1 VTIIRSIWFWMGVLG
16 VSVVSYGVFD
26 AMNSQKQVSITTVEN
41 ENDQQDKP
49 VEIEENKSVAE
60 SVSSEVAAAASLEEN
75 PELAETNLDDDPL
88 IDFVEVF
95 LDTARIDANGLV
107 TIAGRAEKGAV
118 IEVLV
123 GQNLIGTISVGYDG
137 NFASIFEL
145 NPSEEIRVLVLR
157 TKKGED
163 FVYAD
168 ESLVILPSQITD
180 ESGDENLQGSE
191 DVAGV
196 DNSDEVTS
204 IDTPQ
209 VEGSTDESGEENLQ
223 GSEDVAS
230 LDNSDEVT
238 SIDTPQVEGST
249 DESGEENLQGS
260 KDVASL
266 DNSDEVTSTDTTQ
279 VEGANVSQKQA
290 TTKLNDDESLEA
302 EEGLSTTNEAE
313 GKVSN
318 GQQELVKDLSTT
330 NTDQIIVEDPK
341 VIEKADLVIN
351 STEGSESNSLD
362 KGQDISIEN
371 ANVDL
376 NDNTDTNAFQPKVVI
391 ANSDGVKVIQDDKR
405 SDDELALDS
414 IAYDPLGNVTVG
426 GRSNPS
432 GLVRFYINN
441 EAVSATKTNE
451 AGYWEA
457 DLSDI
462 IPGAYTLRIDELSLK
477 GDVISRLETPFK
489 REDRERLA
497 NLIAPSTSPVRINIV
512 TVQPGNTLWAIARK
526 RYGDGLLYVQ
536 VFEANRDKIKNPD
549 LIYPGQ
555 LFDLPDIY

>member
-1 VTIIRSIWFWMGVLG
+1 MIILRSIWFWMGVLG

-26 AMNSQKQVSITTVEN
+26 AINNQKQVLITTVEN
-41 ENDQQDKP
+41 ESDQQDKS
-49 VEIEENKSVAE
+49 VEIKENNSVAE
-60 SVSSEVAAAASLEEN
+60 SASSEVVAATSLEEN
-75 PELAETNLDDDPL
+75 PELTETNPEDSPL
-88 IDFVEVF
+88 IVSVEVF
-95 LDTARIDANGLV
+95 LDTARVDPSGFV
-107 TIAGRAEKGAV
+107 TIAGRAEKGAL
-118 IEVLV
+118 IEVLL
-123 GQNLIGTISVGYDG
+123 GQNLIGTISVGNDG
-137 NFASIFEL
+137 NFASIFEVP
-145 NPSEEIRVLVLR
+145 PSEEIRVLVLR

-180 ESGDENLQGSE
+180 ETGDENLQRSE
-191 DVAGV
+191 DVASV

-209 VEGSTDESGEENLQ
+209 VEGS
-223 GSEDVAS
+223 
-230 LDNSDEVT
+230 
-238 SIDTPQVEGST
+238 
-249 DESGEENLQGS
+249 
-260 KDVASL
+260 
-266 DNSDEVTSTDTTQ
+266 
-279 VEGANVSQKQA
+279 NVIQKQA
-290 TTKLNDDESLEA
+290 TTKLNDDASLET
-302 EEGLSTTNEAE
+302 EEKLGTTNAAT

-330 NTDQIIVEDPK
+330 NSDQIIVEDPK
-341 VIEKADLVIN
+341 MIEKA
-351 STEGSESNSLD
+351 TE
-362 KGQDISIEN
+362 
-371 ANVDL
+371 DL
-376 NDNTDTNAFQPKVVI
+376 NENTDTKVFQPKVII
-391 ANSDGVKVIQDDKR
+391 ADSDGVKVIQDDKR
-405 SDDELALDS
+405 SDDSLALDS

-462 IPGAYTLRIDELSLK
+462 IPGTYTLRIDELSLK
-477 GDVISRLETPFK
+477 GDVISRLESPFK
-489 REDRERLA
+489 REDREKLA

-555 LFDLPDIY
+555 LFDLPDMH

>member
-1 VTIIRSIWFWMGVLG
+1 MIILRSIWFWMGVLG

-26 AMNSQKQVSITTVEN
+26 AINNQKQVLITTVEN
-41 ENDQQDKP
+41 ESDQQDKS
-49 VEIEENKSVAE
+49 VVIKENNSVAE
-60 SVSSEVAAAASLEEN
+60 SASSEVVAAASLEEN
-75 PELAETNLDDDPL
+75 PELAETNPEDGPL
-88 IDFVEVF
+88 IVSVEVF
-95 LDTARIDANGLV
+95 LDTARVDPNGLV
-107 TIAGRAEKGAV
+107 TIAGRAEKGAL
-118 IEVLV
+118 IEVLL
-123 GQNLIGTISVGYDG
+123 GQNLIGTISVGNDG
-137 NFASIFEL
+137 NFASIFEVA
-145 NPSEEIRVLVLR
+145 PSEEIRVLVLR

-180 ESGDENLQGSE
+180 ETGDDNLQGSE
-191 DVAGV
+191 DVASV

-209 VEGSTDESGEENLQ
+209 VEGSTNESGDDNLQ

-230 LDNSDEVT
+230 VDNSDEVT
-238 SIDTPQVEGST
+238 SIDTPQVEG
-249 DESGEENLQGS
+249 
-260 KDVASL
+260 
-266 DNSDEVTSTDTTQ
+266 
-279 VEGANVSQKQA
+279 ANVIQKQA
-290 TTKLNDDESLEA
+290 TTKLNDDASLET
-302 EEGLSTTNEAE
+302 EEKLGTTNAAP

-330 NTDQIIVEDPK
+330 NSDQIIVEDPK
-341 VIEKADLVIN
+341 MIEKA
-351 STEGSESNSLD
+351 TE
-362 KGQDISIEN
+362 
-371 ANVDL
+371 DL
-376 NDNTDTNAFQPKVVI
+376 NENTDTNAFQPKVII
-391 ANSDGVKVIQDDKR
+391 ADSDGVKVIQDDKR
-405 SDDELALDS
+405 SDDSLALDS

-462 IPGAYTLRIDELSLK
+462 IPGTYTLRIDELSLK
-477 GDVISRLETPFK
+477 GDVISRLESPFK
-489 REDRERLA
+489 REDREKLA

-555 LFDLPDIY
+555 LFDLPDMH

>member
-1 VTIIRSIWFWMGVLG
+1 MTIIRSIWFWMGVLG

-26 AMNSQKQVSITTVEN
+26 AMNNEKQVSTTTIEK
-41 ENDQQDKP
+41 ESDQQDNP
-49 VEIEENKSVAE
+49 VQIEDTKSVTE

-75 PELAETNLDDDPL
+75 SELAETSLDDDPP
-88 IDFVEVF
+88 INFVEVF
-95 LDTARIDANGLV
+95 LDTARIDSNGLV
-107 TIAGRAEKGAV
+107 TIAGRAEKGAI

-123 GQNLIGTISVGYDG
+123 GQNLLGTISVGYDG

-145 NPSEEIRVLVLR
+145 NPSKEIRVLVLR
-157 TKKGED
+157 TKKGEE

-191 DVAGV
+191 DVASV
-196 DNSDEVTS
+196 DNSDEFTS

-209 VEGSTDESGEENLQ
+209 VEGS
-223 GSEDVAS
+223 
-230 LDNSDEVT
+230 
-238 SIDTPQVEGST
+238 
-249 DESGEENLQGS
+249 
-260 KDVASL
+260 
-266 DNSDEVTSTDTTQ
+266 
-279 VEGANVSQKQA
+279 NVSQKQA
-290 TTKLNDDESLEA
+290 TIKLNDDASLET
-302 EEGLSTTNEAE
+302 EEGLSTTNEAT

-318 GQQELVKDLSTT
+318 GQKEPVKDLTAT
-330 NTDQIIVEDPK
+330 NSDQISIEDLK
-341 VIEKADLVIN
+341 VIEKADLVID
-351 STEGSESNSLD
+351 STEGSDSNSVD
-362 KGQDISIEN
+362 KGKDISIEN
-371 ANVDL
+371 ADEDL

-414 IAYDPLGNVTVG
+414 IAYDPVGNVTVG

-462 IPGAYTLRIDELSLK
+462 IPGTYTLRIDELSLK
-477 GDVISRLETPFK
+477 GDVISRLESPFK

>member
-1 VTIIRSIWFWMGVLG
+1 MIILRSIWFWMGVLG

-26 AMNSQKQVSITTVEN
+26 AINNQKQVLITTVEN
-41 ENDQQDKP
+41 ESDQQDKS
-49 VEIEENKSVAE
+49 VEIKENNSVAE
-60 SVSSEVAAAASLEEN
+60 SASSEVVAAASLEEN
-75 PELAETNLDDDPL
+75 PELAETNPEDGPL
-88 IDFVEVF
+88 IVSVEVF
-95 LDTARIDANGLV
+95 LDTARVDPNGLV
-107 TIAGRAEKGAV
+107 TIAGRAEKGAL
-118 IEVLV
+118 IEVLL
-123 GQNLIGTISVGYDG
+123 GQNLIGTISVGNDG
-137 NFASIFEL
+137 NFASIFEVP
-145 NPSEEIRVLVLR
+145 PSEEIRVLVLR

-191 DVAGV
+191 DVASV

-209 VEGSTDESGEENLQ
+209 VEGS
-223 GSEDVAS
+223 
-230 LDNSDEVT
+230 
-238 SIDTPQVEGST
+238 
-249 DESGEENLQGS
+249 
-260 KDVASL
+260 
-266 DNSDEVTSTDTTQ
+266 
-279 VEGANVSQKQA
+279 NVIQKQA
-290 TTKLNDDESLEA
+290 TTKLNDDASLET
-302 EEGLSTTNEAE
+302 EEKLGTTNAAT

-330 NTDQIIVEDPK
+330 NSDQIIVEDPK
-341 VIEKADLVIN
+341 MIEKA
-351 STEGSESNSLD
+351 TE
-362 KGQDISIEN
+362 
-371 ANVDL
+371 DL
-376 NDNTDTNAFQPKVVI
+376 NENTDTNAFQPKVII
-391 ANSDGVKVIQDDKR
+391 ADSDGVKVIQDDKR

-462 IPGAYTLRIDELSLK
+462 IPGTYTLRIDELSLK
-477 GDVISRLETPFK
+477 GDVISRLESPFK
-489 REDRERLA
+489 REDREKLA

-555 LFDLPDIY
+555 LFDLPDMH

>member
-1 VTIIRSIWFWMGVLG
+1 MIILRSIWFWMGVLG

-26 AMNSQKQVSITTVEN
+26 AINNQKQVLITTVEN
-41 ENDQQDKP
+41 ESDQQDKS
-49 VEIEENKSVAE
+49 VEIKENNRVAE
-60 SVSSEVAAAASLEEN
+60 SASSEVVAAASLEEN
-75 PELAETNLDDDPL
+75 PELAETNPEDDPL
-88 IDFVEVF
+88 IVSVEVF
-95 LDTARIDANGLV
+95 LDTARVDSNGLV

-118 IEVLV
+118 IEVLL
-123 GQNLIGTISVGYDG
+123 GQNLIGTISVGNDG
-137 NFASIFEL
+137 NFASIFEVP
-145 NPSEEIRVLVLR
+145 PSEEIRVLVLR

-191 DVAGV
+191 DVASV

-209 VEGSTDESGEENLQ
+209 VEGS
-223 GSEDVAS
+223 
-230 LDNSDEVT
+230 
-238 SIDTPQVEGST
+238 
-249 DESGEENLQGS
+249 
-260 KDVASL
+260 
-266 DNSDEVTSTDTTQ
+266 
-279 VEGANVSQKQA
+279 NVIQKQA
-290 TTKLNDDESLEA
+290 TTELNDDASLET
-302 EEGLSTTNEAE
+302 EEKLGTTNAAT

-330 NTDQIIVEDPK
+330 NSDQIIVEDPK
-341 VIEKADLVIN
+341 MIEKAN
-351 STEGSESNSLD
+351 E
-362 KGQDISIEN
+362 
-371 ANVDL
+371 DL
-376 NDNTDTNAFQPKVVI
+376 NENTDTNAFQPKVII
-391 ANSDGVKVIQDDKR
+391 ADSDGVKVIQDDKR
-405 SDDELALDS
+405 SDDSLALDS

-462 IPGAYTLRIDELSLK
+462 IPGTYTLRIDELSLK
-477 GDVISRLETPFK
+477 GDVISRLESPFK
-489 REDRERLA
+489 REDREKLA

-555 LFDLPDIY
+555 LFDLPDMH

>member
-1 VTIIRSIWFWMGVLG
+1 MIILRSIWFWMGVLG

-26 AMNSQKQVSITTVEN
+26 AINNQKQVLITTVEN
-41 ENDQQDKP
+41 ESDQQDKS
-49 VEIEENKSVAE
+49 VEIKENNSVAE
-60 SVSSEVAAAASLEEN
+60 SASSEVVAAASLEEN
-75 PELAETNLDDDPL
+75 PELAETNPEDGPL
-88 IDFVEVF
+88 IVSVEVF
-95 LDTARIDANGLV
+95 LDTARVDPNGLV
-107 TIAGRAEKGAV
+107 TIAGRAEKGAL
-118 IEVLV
+118 IEVLL
-123 GQNLIGTISVGYDG
+123 GQNLIGTISVGNDG
-137 NFASIFEL
+137 NFASIFEVP
-145 NPSEEIRVLVLR
+145 PSEEIRVLVLR

-180 ESGDENLQGSE
+180 ETGDENLQRSEDIASVDNSDEVNSIDTPQVEGSTNESGDENLQGSE
-191 DVAGV
+191 DVASV
-196 DNSDEVTS
+196 DNSDEATS

-209 VEGSTDESGEENLQ
+209 VDGS
-223 GSEDVAS
+223 
-230 LDNSDEVT
+230 
-238 SIDTPQVEGST
+238 
-249 DESGEENLQGS
+249 
-260 KDVASL
+260 
-266 DNSDEVTSTDTTQ
+266 
-279 VEGANVSQKQA
+279 NVIQKQA
-290 TTKLNDDESLEA
+290 TTKLNDDASLET
-302 EEGLSTTNEAE
+302 EEKLGTTNAAT

-330 NTDQIIVEDPK
+330 NSDQIIVEDPK
-341 VIEKADLVIN
+341 MIEKA
-351 STEGSESNSLD
+351 TE
-362 KGQDISIEN
+362 
-371 ANVDL
+371 DL
-376 NDNTDTNAFQPKVVI
+376 NENTDTNAFQPKVII
-391 ANSDGVKVIQDDKR
+391 ADSDGVKVIQDDKR
-405 SDDELALDS
+405 SDDSLALDS

-462 IPGAYTLRIDELSLK
+462 IPGTYTLRIDELSLK
-477 GDVISRLETPFK
+477 GDVISRLESPFK
-489 REDRERLA
+489 REDREKLA

-555 LFDLPDIY
+555 LFDLPDMH

>member
-1 VTIIRSIWFWMGVLG
+1 MTIIRSIWFWMGVLG

-26 AMNSQKQVSITTVEN
+26 AMNNQKQVSITTVEKAS
-41 ENDQQDKP
+41 DKQDNP
-49 VEIEENKSVAE
+49 VQIEDTKSVTE

-75 PELAETNLDDDPL
+75 SELAETSLDDDPP
-88 IDFVEVF
+88 INFVEVF
-95 LDTARIDANGLV
+95 LDTARIDSNGLV
-107 TIAGRAEKGAV
+107 TIAGRAEKGAI

-123 GQNLIGTISVGYDG
+123 GQNLLGTISVGYDG

-145 NPSEEIRVLVLR
+145 NPSKEIRVLVLR
-157 TKKGED
+157 TKKGEE

-180 ESGDENLQGSE
+180 ESINENLQGSE
-191 DVAGV
+191 DVASV
-196 DNSDEVTS
+196 DNSDEFTS

-209 VEGSTDESGEENLQ
+209 VEGS
-223 GSEDVAS
+223 
-230 LDNSDEVT
+230 
-238 SIDTPQVEGST
+238 
-249 DESGEENLQGS
+249 
-260 KDVASL
+260 
-266 DNSDEVTSTDTTQ
+266 
-279 VEGANVSQKQA
+279 NVSQKQA
-290 TTKLNDDESLEA
+290 TIKLNDDASLET
-302 EEGLSTTNEAE
+302 EEGLSTTNEAT

-318 GQQELVKDLSTT
+318 GQKEPVKDLTAT
-330 NTDQIIVEDPK
+330 NSDQISIEDLK
-341 VIEKADLVIN
+341 VIEKADLVID
-351 STEGSESNSLD
+351 STEGSDSNSVD
-362 KGQDISIEN
+362 KGKDISIEN
-371 ANVDL
+371 ADEDL

-462 IPGAYTLRIDELSLK
+462 IPGTYTLRIDELSLK
-477 GDVISRLETPFK
+477 GDVISRLESPFK

>member
-1 VTIIRSIWFWMGVLG
+1 MIILRSIWFWMGVLG

-26 AMNSQKQVSITTVEN
+26 AINNQKQVLITTVEN
-41 ENDQQDKP
+41 ESDQQDKS
-49 VEIEENKSVAE
+49 VEIKENNSVAE
-60 SVSSEVAAAASLEEN
+60 SASSEVVAAASLEEN
-75 PELAETNLDDDPL
+75 PELAETNPEDGPL
-88 IDFVEVF
+88 IVSVEVF
-95 LDTARIDANGLV
+95 LDTARVDPNGLV
-107 TIAGRAEKGAV
+107 TIAGRAEKGAL
-118 IEVLV
+118 IEVLL
-123 GQNLIGTISVGYDG
+123 GQNLIGTISVGNDG
-137 NFASIFEL
+137 NFASIFEVP
-145 NPSEEIRVLVLR
+145 PSEEIRVLVLR

-191 DVAGV
+191 DVASV
-196 DNSDEVTS
+196 DNSDEGTS

-209 VEGSTDESGEENLQ
+209 VEGS
-223 GSEDVAS
+223 
-230 LDNSDEVT
+230 
-238 SIDTPQVEGST
+238 
-249 DESGEENLQGS
+249 
-260 KDVASL
+260 
-266 DNSDEVTSTDTTQ
+266 
-279 VEGANVSQKQA
+279 NVIQKQA
-290 TTKLNDDESLEA
+290 TTKLNDDASLET
-302 EEGLSTTNEAE
+302 EEKLGTTNAAT

-330 NTDQIIVEDPK
+330 NSDQIIVEDPK
-341 VIEKADLVIN
+341 MIEKA
-351 STEGSESNSLD
+351 TE
-362 KGQDISIEN
+362 
-371 ANVDL
+371 DL
-376 NDNTDTNAFQPKVVI
+376 NENTDTKVFQPKVII
-391 ANSDGVKVIQDDKR
+391 ADSDGVKVIQDDKR

-457 DLSDI
+457 DLSEI
-462 IPGAYTLRIDELSLK
+462 IPGTYTLRIDELSLK
-477 GDVISRLETPFK
+477 GDVISRLESPFK
-489 REDRERLA
+489 REDREKLA

-555 LFDLPDIY
+555 LFDLPDMH

>member
-1 VTIIRSIWFWMGVLG
+1 MIILRSIWFWMGVLG

-26 AMNSQKQVSITTVEN
+26 AINNQKQVLITTVEN
-41 ENDQQDKP
+41 ESDQQDKS
-49 VEIEENKSVAE
+49 VEIKENNSVAE
-60 SVSSEVAAAASLEEN
+60 SASSEVVAAASLEEN
-75 PELAETNLDDDPL
+75 PELAETNPEDGPL
-88 IDFVEVF
+88 IVSVEVF
-95 LDTARIDANGLV
+95 LDTARVDPSGFV
-107 TIAGRAEKGAV
+107 TIAGRAEKGAL
-118 IEVLV
+118 IEVLL
-123 GQNLIGTISVGYDG
+123 GQNLIGTISVGNDG
-137 NFASIFEL
+137 NFASIFEVP
-145 NPSEEIRVLVLR
+145 PSEEIRVLVLR

-191 DVAGV
+191 DVASV
-196 DNSDEVTS
+196 DNSDEVAS
-204 IDTPQ
+204 IDTPR
-209 VEGSTDESGEENLQ
+209 VEGSTDESGDENLQ

-238 SIDTPQVEGST
+238 SIDTPQVEGS
-249 DESGEENLQGS
+249 
-260 KDVASL
+260 
-266 DNSDEVTSTDTTQ
+266 
-279 VEGANVSQKQA
+279 NVIQKQA
-290 TTKLNDDESLEA
+290 TTKLNDDASLET
-302 EEGLSTTNEAE
+302 EEKLGTTNAAT

-330 NTDQIIVEDPK
+330 NSDQIIVEDPK
-341 VIEKADLVIN
+341 LIEKAN
-351 STEGSESNSLD
+351 E
-362 KGQDISIEN
+362 
-371 ANVDL
+371 DL
-376 NDNTDTNAFQPKVVI
+376 NKNTDTNAFQPKVII
-391 ANSDGVKVIQDDKR
+391 ADSDGVKVIQDDKR
-405 SDDELALDS
+405 SDDSLALDS

-462 IPGAYTLRIDELSLK
+462 IPGTYTLRIDELSLK
-477 GDVISRLETPFK
+477 GDVISRLESPFK
-489 REDRERLA
+489 REDREKLA

-555 LFDLPDIY
+555 LFDLPDMH

>member
-1 VTIIRSIWFWMGVLG
+1 MTIIRSIWFWMGVLG

-26 AMNSQKQVSITTVEN
+26 AMNNEKQVSTTTIEK
-41 ENDQQDKP
+41 ESDQQDNP
-49 VEIEENKSVAE
+49 VQIEDTKSVTE

-75 PELAETNLDDDPL
+75 SELAETSLDDDPP
-88 IDFVEVF
+88 INFVEVF
-95 LDTARIDANGLV
+95 LDTARIDSNGLV
-107 TIAGRAEKGAV
+107 TIAGRAEKGAI

-123 GQNLIGTISVGYDG
+123 GQNLLGTISVGYDG

-145 NPSEEIRVLVLR
+145 NPSKEIRVLVLR

-191 DVAGV
+191 DVASV
-196 DNSDEVTS
+196 DNSDEFTS

-209 VEGSTDESGEENLQ
+209 VEGS
-223 GSEDVAS
+223 
-230 LDNSDEVT
+230 
-238 SIDTPQVEGST
+238 
-249 DESGEENLQGS
+249 
-260 KDVASL
+260 
-266 DNSDEVTSTDTTQ
+266 
-279 VEGANVSQKQA
+279 NVSQKQA
-290 TTKLNDDESLEA
+290 TIKLNDDASLET
-302 EEGLSTTNEAE
+302 EEGLSTTNEAT

-318 GQQELVKDLSTT
+318 GQKEPVKDLTAT
-330 NTDQIIVEDPK
+330 NSDQISIEDLK
-341 VIEKADLVIN
+341 VIEKADLVID
-351 STEGSESNSLD
+351 STEGSDSNSVD
-362 KGQDISIEN
+362 KGKDISIEN
-371 ANVDL
+371 ADEDL

-441 EAVSATKTNE
+441 EAVSATETNE

-462 IPGAYTLRIDELSLK
+462 IPGTYTLRIDELSLK
-477 GDVISRLETPFK
+477 GDVISRLESPFK

>member
-1 VTIIRSIWFWMGVLG
+1 MIILRSIWFWMGVLG

-26 AMNSQKQVSITTVEN
+26 AINNQKQVLITTVEN
-41 ENDQQDKP
+41 ESDQQDKS
-49 VEIEENKSVAE
+49 VEIKENNSVAE
-60 SVSSEVAAAASLEEN
+60 SASSEVVAAASLEEN
-75 PELAETNLDDDPL
+75 PELAETNPEDGPL
-88 IDFVEVF
+88 IVSVEVF
-95 LDTARIDANGLV
+95 LDTARVDPNGLV
-107 TIAGRAEKGAV
+107 TIAGRAEKGAL
-118 IEVLV
+118 IEVLL
-123 GQNLIGTISVGYDG
+123 GQNLIGTISVGNDG
-137 NFASIFEL
+137 NFASIFEVP
-145 NPSEEIRVLVLR
+145 PSEEIRVLVLR

-180 ESGDENLQGSE
+180 ETGDENLQRSE
-191 DVAGV
+191 DVASV

-209 VEGSTDESGEENLQ
+209 VEGS
-223 GSEDVAS
+223 
-230 LDNSDEVT
+230 
-238 SIDTPQVEGST
+238 
-249 DESGEENLQGS
+249 
-260 KDVASL
+260 
-266 DNSDEVTSTDTTQ
+266 
-279 VEGANVSQKQA
+279 NVIQKQA
-290 TTKLNDDESLEA
+290 TTKLNDDASLET
-302 EEGLSTTNEAE
+302 EEKLGTTNAAT

-330 NTDQIIVEDPK
+330 NSDQIIVEDPK
-341 VIEKADLVIN
+341 MIEKAN
-351 STEGSESNSLD
+351 E
-362 KGQDISIEN
+362 
-371 ANVDL
+371 DL
-376 NDNTDTNAFQPKVVI
+376 NENTDTNAFQPKVII
-391 ANSDGVKVIQDDKR
+391 ADSDGVKVIQDDKR

-462 IPGAYTLRIDELSLK
+462 IPGTYTLRIDELSLK
-477 GDVISRLETPFK
+477 GDVISRLESPFK
-489 REDRERLA
+489 REDREKLA

-555 LFDLPDIY
+555 LFDLPDMN

>member
-1 VTIIRSIWFWMGVLG
+1 MTIIRSIWFWMGVLG

-26 AMNSQKQVSITTVEN
+26 AMNNEKQVSTTTIEK
-41 ENDQQDKP
+41 ESDKQDNP
-49 VEIEENKSVAE
+49 VQIEGTKSVTE

-75 PELAETNLDDDPL
+75 SELAETSLDDDPP
-88 IDFVEVF
+88 INFVEVF
-95 LDTARIDANGLV
+95 LDTARIDSNGLV
-107 TIAGRAEKGAV
+107 TIAGRAEKGAI

-123 GQNLIGTISVGYDG
+123 GQNLLGTISVGYDG

-145 NPSEEIRVLVLR
+145 NPSKEIRVLVLR
-157 TKKGED
+157 TKKGEE

-191 DVAGV
+191 DVASV
-196 DNSDEVTS
+196 DNSDEFTS

-209 VEGSTDESGEENLQ
+209 VEGS
-223 GSEDVAS
+223 
-230 LDNSDEVT
+230 
-238 SIDTPQVEGST
+238 
-249 DESGEENLQGS
+249 
-260 KDVASL
+260 
-266 DNSDEVTSTDTTQ
+266 
-279 VEGANVSQKQA
+279 NVSQKQA
-290 TTKLNDDESLEA
+290 TIKLNDDASLET
-302 EEGLSTTNEAE
+302 EEGLSTTNEAT

-318 GQQELVKDLSTT
+318 GQKEPVKDLTAT
-330 NTDQIIVEDPK
+330 NSDQISIEDLK
-341 VIEKADLVIN
+341 VIEKADLVID
-351 STEGSESNSLD
+351 STEGSDSNSVD
-362 KGQDISIEN
+362 KGKDISIEN
-371 ANVDL
+371 ADEDL

-462 IPGAYTLRIDELSLK
+462 IPGTYTLRIDELSLK
-477 GDVISRLETPFK
+477 GDVISRLESPFK

>member
-1 VTIIRSIWFWMGVLG
+1 MTIIRSIWFWMGVLG

-26 AMNSQKQVSITTVEN
+26 AMNNEKQVLSTTVEK
-41 ENDQQDKP
+41 ESDKQDNP
-49 VEIEENKSVAE
+49 VQIEGTKSVTE

-75 PELAETNLDDDPL
+75 SELAETILDDDPP
-88 IDFVEVF
+88 INFVGVF
-95 LDTARIDANGLV
+95 LDTARIDSNGLV
-107 TIAGRAEKGAV
+107 TIAGRAEKGAI

-123 GQNLIGTISVGYDG
+123 GQNLLGTISVGYDG

-145 NPSEEIRVLVLR
+145 NPSKEIRVLVLR
-157 TKKGED
+157 TKKGEE

-168 ESLVILPSQITD
+168 ERLVILPSQITD

-191 DVAGV
+191 DIASV
-196 DNSDEVTS
+196 DNSDEFTS

-209 VEGSTDESGEENLQ
+209 VEGS
-223 GSEDVAS
+223 
-230 LDNSDEVT
+230 
-238 SIDTPQVEGST
+238 
-249 DESGEENLQGS
+249 
-260 KDVASL
+260 
-266 DNSDEVTSTDTTQ
+266 
-279 VEGANVSQKQA
+279 NVSQKQA
-290 TTKLNDDESLEA
+290 TIKLNDDASLDT
-302 EEGLSTTNEAE
+302 EEGLSTTNEAT

-318 GQQELVKDLSTT
+318 GQKEPVKDLTAT
-330 NTDQIIVEDPK
+330 NSDQISIEDLK
-341 VIEKADLVIN
+341 VIEKADLVIG
-351 STEGSESNSLD
+351 SIEGSDSNSVY
-362 KGQDISIEN
+362 KGKDISIEN
-371 ANVDL
+371 ADEDL

-391 ANSDGVKVIQDDKR
+391 ANSDGVKVIQDEKR

-462 IPGAYTLRIDELSLK
+462 IPGTYTLRIDELSLK
-477 GDVISRLETPFK
+477 GDVISRLESPFK

-497 NLIAPSTSPVRINIV
+497 NLIAPSTSPARINIV

>member
-1 VTIIRSIWFWMGVLG
+1 MIILRSIWFWMGVLG

-26 AMNSQKQVSITTVEN
+26 AINNQKQVLITTVEN
-41 ENDQQDKP
+41 ESDQQDKS
-49 VEIEENKSVAE
+49 VEIKENNSVAE
-60 SVSSEVAAAASLEEN
+60 SASSEVVAAASLEEN
-75 PELAETNLDDDPL
+75 PELAEINPEDGPL
-88 IDFVEVF
+88 IVSVEVF
-95 LDTARIDANGLV
+95 LDTARVDPNGLV
-107 TIAGRAEKGAV
+107 TIAGRAEKGAL
-118 IEVLV
+118 IEVLL
-123 GQNLIGTISVGYDG
+123 GQNLIGTISVGNDG
-137 NFASIFEL
+137 NFASIFEVP
-145 NPSEEIRVLVLR
+145 PSEEIRVLVLR

-180 ESGDENLQGSE
+180 ETGDENLQRSE
-191 DVAGV
+191 DVASV

-209 VEGSTDESGEENLQ
+209 VEGS
-223 GSEDVAS
+223 
-230 LDNSDEVT
+230 
-238 SIDTPQVEGST
+238 
-249 DESGEENLQGS
+249 
-260 KDVASL
+260 
-266 DNSDEVTSTDTTQ
+266 
-279 VEGANVSQKQA
+279 NVIQKQA
-290 TTKLNDDESLEA
+290 TTKLNDDASLET
-302 EEGLSTTNEAE
+302 EEKLGTTNAAT

-330 NTDQIIVEDPK
+330 NSDQIIVEDPK
-341 VIEKADLVIN
+341 MIEKA
-351 STEGSESNSLD
+351 TE
-362 KGQDISIEN
+362 
-371 ANVDL
+371 DL
-376 NDNTDTNAFQPKVVI
+376 NENTDTKVFQPKVII
-391 ANSDGVKVIQDDKR
+391 ADSDGVKVIQDDKR

-462 IPGAYTLRIDELSLK
+462 IPGTYTLRIDELSLK
-477 GDVISRLETPFK
+477 GDVISRLESPFK
-489 REDRERLA
+489 REDREKLA

-555 LFDLPDIY
+555 LFDLPDMN

>member
-1 VTIIRSIWFWMGVLG
+1 MTIIRSIWFWMGVLG

-26 AMNSQKQVSITTVEN
+26 AMNNEKQVSTTTIEK
-41 ENDQQDKP
+41 ESDQQDNP
-49 VEIEENKSVAE
+49 VQIEDTKSVTE

-75 PELAETNLDDDPL
+75 SELAETSLDDDPP
-88 IDFVEVF
+88 INFVEVF
-95 LDTARIDANGLV
+95 LDTARIDSNGLV
-107 TIAGRAEKGAV
+107 TIAGRAEKGAI

-123 GQNLIGTISVGYDG
+123 GQNLLGTISVGYDG

-145 NPSEEIRVLVLR
+145 NPSKEIRVLVLR
-157 TKKGED
+157 TKKGEE

-191 DVAGV
+191 DVASV
-196 DNSDEVTS
+196 DNSDEFTS

-209 VEGSTDESGEENLQ
+209 VEGS
-223 GSEDVAS
+223 
-230 LDNSDEVT
+230 
-238 SIDTPQVEGST
+238 
-249 DESGEENLQGS
+249 
-260 KDVASL
+260 
-266 DNSDEVTSTDTTQ
+266 
-279 VEGANVSQKQA
+279 NVSQKQA
-290 TTKLNDDESLEA
+290 TIKLNDDASLET
-302 EEGLSTTNEAE
+302 EEGLSTTNEAT

-318 GQQELVKDLSTT
+318 GQKEPVKDLTAT
-330 NTDQIIVEDPK
+330 NSDQISIEDLK
-341 VIEKADLVIN
+341 VIEKADLVID
-351 STEGSESNSLD
+351 STEGSDSNSVD
-362 KGQDISIEN
+362 KGKDISIEN
-371 ANVDL
+371 ADEDL

-391 ANSDGVKVIQDDKR
+391 ANSDGVKVIQDEKR

-462 IPGAYTLRIDELSLK
+462 IPGTYTLRIDELSLK
-477 GDVISRLETPFK
+477 GDVISRLESPFK

>member
-1 VTIIRSIWFWMGVLG
+1 MTIIRSIWFWMGVLG

-26 AMNSQKQVSITTVEN
+26 AMNNEKQVSTTTIEK
-41 ENDQQDKP
+41 ESDQQDNP
-49 VEIEENKSVAE
+49 VQIEDTKSVTE

-75 PELAETNLDDDPL
+75 SELAETSLDDDPP
-88 IDFVEVF
+88 INFVEVF
-95 LDTARIDANGLV
+95 LDTARIDSNGLV
-107 TIAGRAEKGAV
+107 TIAGRAEKGAI

-123 GQNLIGTISVGYDG
+123 GQNLLGTISVGYDG

-145 NPSEEIRVLVLR
+145 NPSKEIRVLVLR
-157 TKKGED
+157 TKKGEE

-180 ESGDENLQGSE
+180 ESINENLQGSE
-191 DVAGV
+191 DVASV
-196 DNSDEVTS
+196 DNSDEFTS

-209 VEGSTDESGEENLQ
+209 VEGS
-223 GSEDVAS
+223 
-230 LDNSDEVT
+230 
-238 SIDTPQVEGST
+238 
-249 DESGEENLQGS
+249 
-260 KDVASL
+260 
-266 DNSDEVTSTDTTQ
+266 
-279 VEGANVSQKQA
+279 NVSQKQA
-290 TTKLNDDESLEA
+290 TIKLNDDASLET
-302 EEGLSTTNEAE
+302 EEELSTTNEAT

-318 GQQELVKDLSTT
+318 GQKEPVKDLTAT
-330 NTDQIIVEDPK
+330 NSDQISIEDLK
-341 VIEKADLVIN
+341 VIEKADLVID
-351 STEGSESNSLD
+351 STEGSDSNSVD
-362 KGQDISIEN
+362 KGKDISIEN
-371 ANVDL
+371 ADEDL

-391 ANSDGVKVIQDDKR
+391 ANSDGVKVIQDEKR

-462 IPGAYTLRIDELSLK
+462 IPGTYTLRIDELSLK
-477 GDVISRLETPFK
+477 GDVISRLESPFK

>member
-1 VTIIRSIWFWMGVLG
+1 MIILRSIWFWMGVLG

-26 AMNSQKQVSITTVEN
+26 AINNQKQVLITTVEN
-41 ENDQQDKP
+41 ESDQQDKS
-49 VEIEENKSVAE
+49 VEIKENNSVAE
-60 SVSSEVAAAASLEEN
+60 SASSEVVAATSLEEN
-75 PELAETNLDDDPL
+75 PELTETNPEDSPL
-88 IDFVEVF
+88 IVSVEVF
-95 LDTARIDANGLV
+95 LDTARVDPSGFV
-107 TIAGRAEKGAV
+107 TIAGRAEKGAL
-118 IEVLV
+118 IEVLL
-123 GQNLIGTISVGYDG
+123 GQNLIGTISVGNDG
-137 NFASIFEL
+137 NFASIFEVP
-145 NPSEEIRVLVLR
+145 PSEEIRVLVLR

-180 ESGDENLQGSE
+180 ETGDENLQGSE
-191 DVAGV
+191 DVASV

-209 VEGSTDESGEENLQ
+209 VEGSS
-223 GSEDVAS
+223 V
-230 LDNSDEVT
+230 
-238 SIDTPQVEGST
+238 I
-249 DESGEENLQGS
+249 
-260 KDVASL
+260 
-266 DNSDEVTSTDTTQ
+266 
-279 VEGANVSQKQA
+279 QKQA
-290 TTKLNDDESLEA
+290 TTELNDDASLET
-302 EEGLSTTNEAE
+302 EEKLGTTNAAT

-330 NTDQIIVEDPK
+330 NSDQIIVEDPK
-341 VIEKADLVIN
+341 MIEKA
-351 STEGSESNSLD
+351 TE
-362 KGQDISIEN
+362 
-371 ANVDL
+371 DL
-376 NDNTDTNAFQPKVVI
+376 NENTDTNAFQPKVII
-391 ANSDGVKVIQDDKR
+391 ADSDGVKVIQDDKR
-405 SDDELALDS
+405 SDDSLALDS

-462 IPGAYTLRIDELSLK
+462 IPGTYTLRIDELSLK
-477 GDVISRLETPFK
+477 GDVISRLESPFK
-489 REDRERLA
+489 REDREKLA

-555 LFDLPDIY
+555 LFDLPDMH

>member
-1 VTIIRSIWFWMGVLG
+1 MGVLG

-26 AMNSQKQVSITTVEN
+26 AMNNEKQVSTTTIEK
-41 ENDQQDKP
+41 ESDQQDNP
-49 VEIEENKSVAE
+49 VQIEDTKSVTE

-75 PELAETNLDDDPL
+75 SELAETSLDDDPP
-88 IDFVEVF
+88 INFVEVF
-95 LDTARIDANGLV
+95 LDTARIDSNGLV
-107 TIAGRAEKGAV
+107 TIAGRAEKGAI

-123 GQNLIGTISVGYDG
+123 GQNLLGTISVGYDG

-145 NPSEEIRVLVLR
+145 NPSKEIRVLVLR
-157 TKKGED
+157 TKKGEE

-191 DVAGV
+191 DVASV
-196 DNSDEVTS
+196 DNSDEFTS

-209 VEGSTDESGEENLQ
+209 VEGS
-223 GSEDVAS
+223 
-230 LDNSDEVT
+230 
-238 SIDTPQVEGST
+238 
-249 DESGEENLQGS
+249 
-260 KDVASL
+260 
-266 DNSDEVTSTDTTQ
+266 
-279 VEGANVSQKQA
+279 NVSQKQA
-290 TTKLNDDESLEA
+290 TIKLNDDASLET
-302 EEGLSTTNEAE
+302 EEGLSTTNEAT

-318 GQQELVKDLSTT
+318 GQKEPVKDLTAT
-330 NTDQIIVEDPK
+330 NSDQISIEDLK
-341 VIEKADLVIN
+341 VIEKADLVID
-351 STEGSESNSLD
+351 STEGSDSNSVD
-362 KGQDISIEN
+362 KGKDISIEN
-371 ANVDL
+371 ADEDL

-391 ANSDGVKVIQDDKR
+391 ANSDGVKVIQDEKR

-462 IPGAYTLRIDELSLK
+462 IPGTYTLRIDELSLK
-477 GDVISRLETPFK
+477 GDVISRLESPFK

>member
-1 VTIIRSIWFWMGVLG
+1 MIILRSIWFWMGVLG

-26 AMNSQKQVSITTVEN
+26 AINNQKQVLITTVEN
-41 ENDQQDKP
+41 ESDQQDKS
-49 VEIEENKSVAE
+49 VEIKENNSVAE
-60 SVSSEVAAAASLEEN
+60 SASSEVVAAASLEEN
-75 PELAETNLDDDPL
+75 PELAETNPEDGPL
-88 IDFVEVF
+88 IVSVEVF
-95 LDTARIDANGLV
+95 LDTARVDPSGFV
-107 TIAGRAEKGAV
+107 TIAGRAEKGAL
-118 IEVLV
+118 IEVLL
-123 GQNLIGTISVGYDG
+123 GQNLIGTISVGNDG
-137 NFASIFEL
+137 NFASIFEVP
-145 NPSEEIRVLVLR
+145 PSEEIRVLVLR

-180 ESGDENLQGSE
+180 EIGDENLRGSE
-191 DVAGV
+191 DVASV

-209 VEGSTDESGEENLQ
+209 VEG
-223 GSEDVAS
+223 
-230 LDNSDEVT
+230 
-238 SIDTPQVEGST
+238 
-249 DESGEENLQGS
+249 
-260 KDVASL
+260 
-266 DNSDEVTSTDTTQ
+266 
-279 VEGANVSQKQA
+279 ANVIQKQA
-290 TTKLNDDESLEA
+290 TTKLNDDASLET
-302 EEGLSTTNEAE
+302 EEKLGTTNAAT

-330 NTDQIIVEDPK
+330 NSDQIIVEDPK
-341 VIEKADLVIN
+341 MIEKA
-351 STEGSESNSLD
+351 TE
-362 KGQDISIEN
+362 
-371 ANVDL
+371 DL
-376 NDNTDTNAFQPKVVI
+376 NENTDTNAFQPKVII
-391 ANSDGVKVIQDDKR
+391 ADSDGVKVIQDDKR
-405 SDDELALDS
+405 SDDSLALDS

-462 IPGAYTLRIDELSLK
+462 IPGTYTLRIDELSLK
-477 GDVISRLETPFK
+477 GDVISRLESPFK
-489 REDRERLA
+489 REDREKLA

-555 LFDLPDIY
+555 LFDLPDMH

>member
-1 VTIIRSIWFWMGVLG
+1 MIILRSIWFWMGVLG

-26 AMNSQKQVSITTVEN
+26 AINNQKQVLITTVEN
-41 ENDQQDKP
+41 ESDQQDKS
-49 VEIEENKSVAE
+49 VEIKENNSVAE
-60 SVSSEVAAAASLEEN
+60 SASSEVVAAASLEEHPELTETN
-75 PELAETNLDDDPL
+75 PEDSPL
-88 IDFVEVF
+88 IVSVEVF
-95 LDTARIDANGLV
+95 LDTARVDPSGFV
-107 TIAGRAEKGAV
+107 TIAGRAEKGAL
-118 IEVLV
+118 IEVLL
-123 GQNLIGTISVGYDG
+123 GQNLIGTISVGNDG
-137 NFASIFEL
+137 NFASIFEVP
-145 NPSEEIRVLVLR
+145 PSEEIRVLVLR

-191 DVAGV
+191 DVASV

-209 VEGSTDESGEENLQ
+209 VEGS
-223 GSEDVAS
+223 
-230 LDNSDEVT
+230 
-238 SIDTPQVEGST
+238 
-249 DESGEENLQGS
+249 
-260 KDVASL
+260 
-266 DNSDEVTSTDTTQ
+266 
-279 VEGANVSQKQA
+279 NVIQKQA
-290 TTKLNDDESLEA
+290 TTKLNDDASLET
-302 EEGLSTTNEAE
+302 EEKLGTTNAAT

-330 NTDQIIVEDPK
+330 NSDQIIVEDPK
-341 VIEKADLVIN
+341 MIEKA
-351 STEGSESNSLD
+351 TE
-362 KGQDISIEN
+362 
-371 ANVDL
+371 DL
-376 NDNTDTNAFQPKVVI
+376 NENTDTKVFQPKVII
-391 ANSDGVKVIQDDKR
+391 ADSDGVKVIQDDKR

-462 IPGAYTLRIDELSLK
+462 IPGTYTLRIDELSLK
-477 GDVISRLETPFK
+477 GDVISRLESPFK
-489 REDRERLA
+489 REDREKLA

-555 LFDLPDIY
+555 LFDLPDMN

>member
-1 VTIIRSIWFWMGVLG
+1 MTIIRSIWFWMGVLG

-26 AMNSQKQVSITTVEN
+26 AMNNEKQVSTTTIEK
-41 ENDQQDKP
+41 ESDQQDNP
-49 VEIEENKSVAE
+49 VQIEDTKSVTE

-75 PELAETNLDDDPL
+75 SELAETILDDDPP
-88 IDFVEVF
+88 INFVEVF
-95 LDTARIDANGLV
+95 LDTARIDSNGLV
-107 TIAGRAEKGAV
+107 TIAGRAEKGAI

-123 GQNLIGTISVGYDG
+123 GQNLLGTISVGYDG

-145 NPSEEIRVLVLR
+145 NPSKEIRVLVLR
-157 TKKGED
+157 TKKGEE

-191 DVAGV
+191 DVASV
-196 DNSDEVTS
+196 DNSDEFTS

-209 VEGSTDESGEENLQ
+209 VEGS
-223 GSEDVAS
+223 
-230 LDNSDEVT
+230 
-238 SIDTPQVEGST
+238 
-249 DESGEENLQGS
+249 
-260 KDVASL
+260 
-266 DNSDEVTSTDTTQ
+266 
-279 VEGANVSQKQA
+279 NVSQKQA
-290 TTKLNDDESLEA
+290 TIKLNDDASLET
-302 EEGLSTTNEAE
+302 EEGLSTTNEAT

-318 GQQELVKDLSTT
+318 GQKEPVKDLTAT
-330 NTDQIIVEDPK
+330 NSDQISIEDLK
-341 VIEKADLVIN
+341 VIEKADLVID
-351 STEGSESNSLD
+351 STEGSDSNSVD
-362 KGQDISIEN
+362 KGKDISIEN
-371 ANVDL
+371 ADEDL

-462 IPGAYTLRIDELSLK
+462 IPGTYTLRIDELSLK
-477 GDVISRLETPFK
+477 GDVISRLESPFK

>member
-1 VTIIRSIWFWMGVLG
+1 MIILRSIWFWMGVLG

-26 AMNSQKQVSITTVEN
+26 AINNQKQVLITTVEN
-41 ENDQQDKP
+41 ESDQQDKS
-49 VEIEENKSVAE
+49 VEIKENNSVAE
-60 SVSSEVAAAASLEEN
+60 SASSEVVAAASLEEN
-75 PELAETNLDDDPL
+75 PELAETNPEDGPL
-88 IDFVEVF
+88 IVSVEVF
-95 LDTARIDANGLV
+95 LDTARVDPNGLV
-107 TIAGRAEKGAV
+107 TIAGRAEKGAL
-118 IEVLV
+118 IEVLL
-123 GQNLIGTISVGYDG
+123 GQNLIGTISVGNDG
-137 NFASIFEL
+137 NFASIFEVT
-145 NPSEEIRVLVLR
+145 PSEEIRVLVLR

-180 ESGDENLQGSE
+180 ETGDENLQRSE
-191 DVAGV
+191 DVASV

-209 VEGSTDESGEENLQ
+209 VEGSTNESGDENLQ

-230 LDNSDEVT
+230 VDNSDEVT
-238 SIDTPQVEGST
+238 SIDTPQVEG
-249 DESGEENLQGS
+249 
-260 KDVASL
+260 
-266 DNSDEVTSTDTTQ
+266 
-279 VEGANVSQKQA
+279 ANVIQKQA
-290 TTKLNDDESLEA
+290 TTKLNDDASLET
-302 EEGLSTTNEAE
+302 EEKLGTTNAAT

-330 NTDQIIVEDPK
+330 NSDQIIVEDPK
-341 VIEKADLVIN
+341 MIEKA
-351 STEGSESNSLD
+351 TE
-362 KGQDISIEN
+362 
-371 ANVDL
+371 DL
-376 NDNTDTNAFQPKVVI
+376 NENTDTKVFQPKVII
-391 ANSDGVKVIQDDKR
+391 ADSDGVKVIQDDKR
-405 SDDELALDS
+405 SDDSLVLDS

-462 IPGAYTLRIDELSLK
+462 IPGTYTLRIDELSLK
-477 GDVISRLETPFK
+477 GDVISRLESPFK
-489 REDRERLA
+489 REDREKLA

-555 LFDLPDIY
+555 LFDLPDMH

>member
-1 VTIIRSIWFWMGVLG
+1 MGVLG

-26 AMNSQKQVSITTVEN
+26 AMNNEKQVSTTTIEK
-41 ENDQQDKP
+41 ESDQQDNP
-49 VEIEENKSVAE
+49 VQIEDTKSVTE

-75 PELAETNLDDDPL
+75 SELAETSLDDDPP
-88 IDFVEVF
+88 INFVEVF
-95 LDTARIDANGLV
+95 LDTARIDSNGLV
-107 TIAGRAEKGAV
+107 TIAGRAEKGAI

-123 GQNLIGTISVGYDG
+123 GQNLLGTISVGYDG

-145 NPSEEIRVLVLR
+145 NPSKEIRVLVLR
-157 TKKGED
+157 TKKGEE

-191 DVAGV
+191 DVASV
-196 DNSDEVTS
+196 DNSDEFTS

-209 VEGSTDESGEENLQ
+209 VEGS
-223 GSEDVAS
+223 
-230 LDNSDEVT
+230 
-238 SIDTPQVEGST
+238 
-249 DESGEENLQGS
+249 
-260 KDVASL
+260 
-266 DNSDEVTSTDTTQ
+266 
-279 VEGANVSQKQA
+279 NVSQKQA
-290 TTKLNDDESLEA
+290 TIKLNDDASLET
-302 EEGLSTTNEAE
+302 EEGLSTTNEAT

-318 GQQELVKDLSTT
+318 GQKEPVKDLTAT
-330 NTDQIIVEDPK
+330 NSDQISIEDLK
-341 VIEKADLVIN
+341 VIEKADLVID
-351 STEGSESNSLD
+351 STEGSDSNSVD
-362 KGQDISIEN
+362 KGKDISIEN
-371 ANVDL
+371 ADEDL

-462 IPGAYTLRIDELSLK
+462 IPGTYTLRIDELSLK
-477 GDVISRLETPFK
+477 GDVISRLESPFK

-497 NLIAPSTSPVRINIV
+497 NLIAPSTSPARINIV

>member
-1 VTIIRSIWFWMGVLG
+1 MGVLG

-26 AMNSQKQVSITTVEN
+26 AMNNEKQVSTTTIEK
-41 ENDQQDKP
+41 ESDQQDNP
-49 VEIEENKSVAE
+49 VQIEDTKSVTE

-75 PELAETNLDDDPL
+75 SELAETSLDDDPP
-88 IDFVEVF
+88 INFVEVF
-95 LDTARIDANGLV
+95 LDTARIDSNGLV
-107 TIAGRAEKGAV
+107 TIAGRAEKGAI

-123 GQNLIGTISVGYDG
+123 GQNLLGTISVGYDG

-145 NPSEEIRVLVLR
+145 NPSKEIRVLVLR
-157 TKKGED
+157 TKKGEE

-191 DVAGV
+191 DVASV
-196 DNSDEVTS
+196 DNSDEFTS
-204 IDTPQ
+204 IDTQQ
-209 VEGSTDESGEENLQ
+209 VEGS
-223 GSEDVAS
+223 
-230 LDNSDEVT
+230 
-238 SIDTPQVEGST
+238 
-249 DESGEENLQGS
+249 
-260 KDVASL
+260 
-266 DNSDEVTSTDTTQ
+266 
-279 VEGANVSQKQA
+279 NVSQKQA
-290 TTKLNDDESLEA
+290 TIKLNDDASLET
-302 EEGLSTTNEAE
+302 EEGLSTTNEAT

-318 GQQELVKDLSTT
+318 GQKEPVKDLTAT
-330 NTDQIIVEDPK
+330 NSDQISIEDLK
-341 VIEKADLVIN
+341 VIEKADLVID
-351 STEGSESNSLD
+351 STEGSDSNSVD
-362 KGQDISIEN
+362 KGKDISIEN
-371 ANVDL
+371 ADEDL

-441 EAVSATKTNE
+441 EAVSATETNE

-462 IPGAYTLRIDELSLK
+462 IPGTYTLRIDELSLK
-477 GDVISRLETPFK
+477 GDVISRLESPFK

>member
-1 VTIIRSIWFWMGVLG
+1 MIILRSIWFWMGVLG

-26 AMNSQKQVSITTVEN
+26 AINNQKQVLITTVEN
-41 ENDQQDKP
+41 ESDQQDKS
-49 VEIEENKSVAE
+49 VEIKENNSVAE
-60 SVSSEVAAAASLEEN
+60 SASSEVVAAASLEEN
-75 PELAETNLDDDPL
+75 PELAETNPEDGPL
-88 IDFVEVF
+88 IVSVEVF
-95 LDTARIDANGLV
+95 LDTARVDPNGLV
-107 TIAGRAEKGAV
+107 TIAGRAEKGAL
-118 IEVLV
+118 IEVLL
-123 GQNLIGTISVGYDG
+123 GQNLIGTISVGNDG
-137 NFASIFEL
+137 NFASIFEVP
-145 NPSEEIRVLVLR
+145 PSEEIRVLVLR

-191 DVAGV
+191 DVASV

-209 VEGSTDESGEENLQ
+209 VEGSTNESGDENLQ

-230 LDNSDEVT
+230 VDNSDEVT
-238 SIDTPQVEGST
+238 SIDTPQVEGS
-249 DESGEENLQGS
+249 
-260 KDVASL
+260 
-266 DNSDEVTSTDTTQ
+266 
-279 VEGANVSQKQA
+279 NVIQKQA
-290 TTKLNDDESLEA
+290 TTKLNDDASLET
-302 EEGLSTTNEAE
+302 EEKLGTTNAAT

-330 NTDQIIVEDPK
+330 NSDQIIVEDPK
-341 VIEKADLVIN
+341 MIEI
-351 STEGSESNSLD
+351 
-362 KGQDISIEN
+362 
-371 ANVDL
+371 ANEDL
-376 NDNTDTNAFQPKVVI
+376 NENTDTNAFQPKVII
-391 ANSDGVKVIQDDKR
+391 ADSDGVKVIQDDKR

-462 IPGAYTLRIDELSLK
+462 IPGTYTLRIDELSLK
-477 GDVISRLETPFK
+477 GDVISRLESPFK
-489 REDRERLA
+489 REDREKLA

-536 VFEANRDKIKNPD
+536 VFEANSDKIKNPD

-555 LFDLPDIY
+555 LFDLPDMN

>member
-1 VTIIRSIWFWMGVLG
+1 MIILRSIWFWMGVLG

-26 AMNSQKQVSITTVEN
+26 AINNQKQVLITTVEN
-41 ENDQQDKP
+41 ESDQQDKS
-49 VEIEENKSVAE
+49 VEIKENNSVAE
-60 SVSSEVAAAASLEEN
+60 SASSEVVAAASLEEN
-75 PELAETNLDDDPL
+75 PELAETNPEDGPL
-88 IDFVEVF
+88 IVSVEVF
-95 LDTARIDANGLV
+95 LDTARVDPNGLV
-107 TIAGRAEKGAV
+107 TIAGRAEKGAL
-118 IEVLV
+118 IEVLL
-123 GQNLIGTISVGYDG
+123 GQNLIGTISVGNDG
-137 NFASIFEL
+137 NFASIFEVP
-145 NPSEEIRVLVLR
+145 PSEEIRVLVLR

-180 ESGDENLQGSE
+180 ETGDENLQRSEDVASVDNSDEVNSIDTPQVEGSTNESGDENLQGSE
-191 DVAGV
+191 DVASV

-209 VEGSTDESGEENLQ
+209 VEGS
-223 GSEDVAS
+223 
-230 LDNSDEVT
+230 
-238 SIDTPQVEGST
+238 
-249 DESGEENLQGS
+249 
-260 KDVASL
+260 
-266 DNSDEVTSTDTTQ
+266 
-279 VEGANVSQKQA
+279 NVIQKQA
-290 TTKLNDDESLEA
+290 TTKLNDDASLET
-302 EEGLSTTNEAE
+302 EEKLGTTNAAT

-330 NTDQIIVEDPK
+330 NSDQIIVEDPK
-341 VIEKADLVIN
+341 MIEKA
-351 STEGSESNSLD
+351 TE
-362 KGQDISIEN
+362 
-371 ANVDL
+371 DL
-376 NDNTDTNAFQPKVVI
+376 NENTDTNAFQPKVII
-391 ANSDGVKVIQDDKR
+391 ADSDGVKVIQDDKR
-405 SDDELALDS
+405 SDDSLALDS

-462 IPGAYTLRIDELSLK
+462 IPGTYTLRIDELSLK
-477 GDVISRLETPFK
+477 GDVISRLESPFK
-489 REDRERLA
+489 REDREKLA

-555 LFDLPDIY
+555 LFDLPDMH